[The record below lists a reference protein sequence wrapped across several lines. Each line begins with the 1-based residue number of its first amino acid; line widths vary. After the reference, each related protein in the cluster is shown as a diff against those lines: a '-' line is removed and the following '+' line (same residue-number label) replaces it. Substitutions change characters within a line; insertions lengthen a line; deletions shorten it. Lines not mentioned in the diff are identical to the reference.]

1 MSRGASLKVTS
12 RTRLGDFLEEAVI
25 DIDELS
31 RDEIDEAC
39 KIVSLGIRDVEA
51 ANAMAVNTGPRM
63 LVADLADSAY
73 AREKVSAALREATA
87 NHEVGSDDWYATL
100 ADGYIDYLM
109 KRGELQYN
117 MPREEMR
124 ASAMEAD
131 RQVIAASLKEAI
143 GENAKWLNDRNLRGI
158 SVVWSGSLNDIAP
171 SDEDSDRRDMMVQQP
186 HIVITGAYK
195 DEVGASIH
203 STPVRI
209 SGEYRVR
216 VPARADAKMGWT
228 SGVRD
233 DRTMD
238 GFLPAF

>member
-87 NHEVGSDDWYATL
+87 NHEVALTIGTL
-100 ADGYIDYLM
+100 PWQMVYRL
-109 KRGELQYN
+109 
-117 MPREEMR
+117 
-124 ASAMEAD
+124 
-131 RQVIAASLKEAI
+131 
-143 GENAKWLNDRNLRGI
+143 
-158 SVVWSGSLNDIAP
+158 
-171 SDEDSDRRDMMVQQP
+171 SDEK
-186 HIVITGAYK
+186 G
-195 DEVGASIH
+195 
-203 STPVRI
+203 
-209 SGEYRVR
+209 
-216 VPARADAKMGWT
+216 RAA
-228 SGVRD
+228 V
-233 DRTMD
+233 
-238 GFLPAF
+238 

>member
-1 MSRGASLKVTS
+1 MPWLLT
-12 RTRLGDFLEEAVI
+12 LGLEC
-25 DIDELS
+25 S
-31 RDEIDEAC
+31 
-39 KIVSLGIRDVEA
+39 S
-51 ANAMAVNTGPRM
+51 P
-63 LVADLADSAY
+63 DLADSAY

-195 DEVGASIH
+195 DEVGREHPIAPLFAF
-203 STPVRI
+203 PVNTG
-209 SGEYRVR
+209 SGSLRGR
-216 VPARADAKMGWT
+216 MRRW
-228 SGVRD
+228 
-233 DRTMD
+233 D
-238 GFLPAF
+238 GPLA

>member
-1 MSRGASLKVTS
+1 MGCRGALDDDQIQKYIDNPWGVYMTDEQGSQLKGNIQDQV
-12 RTRLGDFLEEAVI
+12 GDFLEEAVI

-109 KRGELQYN
+109 KGESCSIICQGRRCERPRWKPTAKSSQLLLRKPLVR
-117 MPREEMR
+117 MP
-124 ASAMEAD
+124 
-131 RQVIAASLKEAI
+131 
-143 GENAKWLNDRNLRGI
+143 
-158 SVVWSGSLNDIAP
+158 SGS
-171 SDEDSDRRDMMVQQP
+171 M
-186 HIVITGAYK
+186 IVTYG
-195 DEVGASIH
+195 GSAS
-203 STPVRI
+203 
-209 SGEYRVR
+209 SGL
-216 VPARADAKMGWT
+216 AR
-228 SGVRD
+228 
-233 DRTMD
+233 
-238 GFLPAF
+238 

>member
-1 MSRGASLKVTS
+1 MNMHKAFSQSPQAYRLKNSPVFDGLSLDDDQIQKYINNPWGVYMTDEQEGQ
-12 RTRLGDFLEEAVI
+12 LKGNIQDQIGDFLEEAAI

-109 KRGELQYN
+109 KGGDLQYN
-117 MPREEMR
+117 MPRKRCELLR
-124 ASAMEAD
+124 W
-131 RQVIAASLKEAI
+131 RPT
-143 GENAKWLNDRNLRGI
+143 AKSSQLPLRKPL
-158 SVVWSGSLNDIAP
+158 VRMPSGS
-171 SDEDSDRRDMMVQQP
+171 M
-186 HIVITGAYK
+186 IVTCEGS
-195 DEVGASIH
+195 AS
-203 STPVRI
+203 
-209 SGEYRVR
+209 SGL
-216 VPARADAKMGWT
+216 AH
-228 SGVRD
+228 
-233 DRTMD
+233 
-238 GFLPAF
+238 